1 MNDTLSFP
9 PVFQNWQS
17 LPVRAGVSF
26 GTDAEAEEPASRWS
40 LDLPGDPDAAT
51 EALAQAEAQLR
62 AAQAALETAPQR
74 LEEFVS
80 RTQAGG
86 GAQFAVGV
94 AAGEG
99 GGAPPAEAVL
109 LPYLDSLQPGR
120 ASFGLR
126 DEVGELVERFQEN
139 TRGLL
144 DGMQHLASVETR
156 MEGDLLARTLVD
168 WTGDQVTAWE
178 ATLTPE
184 QRSLHERSL
193 AMALASRFA
202 MIKMVSIAA
211 QGAAKIATLIAA
223 PGGALLALPAAWKYL
238 NMLMSQ
244 MQESES

>member
-1 MNDTLSFP
+1 MDDELSLP
-9 PVFQNWQS
+9 TIFQNWQS

-26 GTDAEAEEPASRWS
+26 DTAGEAEEPASRWS
-40 LDLPGDPDAAT
+40 LDLPADPSAAAET
-51 EALAQAEAQLR
+51 MTQAEAQLR
-62 AAQAALETAPQR
+62 AAQAALEAAPQR

-80 RTQAGG
+80 RMQSGEVD
-86 GAQFAVGV
+86 FAVGA
-94 AAGEG
+94 AAGDG

-109 LPYLDSLQPGR
+109 LPFLDSLQPGR

-144 DGMQHLASVETR
+144 DGVQHLASVETR
-156 MEGDLLARTLVD
+156 MEGELLARTLVD

-178 ATLTPE
+178 VALTPE

-202 MIKMVSIAA
+202 MIRMVSIAA

-244 MQESES
+244 MQKSES